1 MNKLRLLTFLLLAA
15 FFIQSCKK
23 ETVVGTAYTTA
34 PFQANIN
41 GATWAPAD
49 TFTSA
54 VNYDATAKTK
64 TYVLAGTHAQK
75 QIIMSITV
83 SSASN
88 TPGFPTGTYNIDS
101 VLVTAQYKTQVKD
114 DDGNY
119 IFLPH
124 GTVGPGAGIIYVNAV
139 DSVKKVITGT
149 FQFYSRSIA
158 TDGSGAIT
166 IDNILG
172 GEFNKLPY
180 TYTSNSN

>member
-23 ETVVGTAYTTA
+23 ETIVGTAYTTA

-41 GATWAPAD
+41 GATWAPD
-49 TFTSA
+49 TLSST

-64 TYVLAGTHAQK
+64 TYVLSGTRDQK

-83 SSASN
+83 PSASN

-114 DDGNY
+114 NNGNY
-119 IFLPH
+119 VFLPH
-124 GTVGPGAGIIYVNAV
+124 GTVGAGAGIIYVNAV
-139 DSVKKVITGT
+139 DSLNKQITGT

-172 GEFNKLPY
+172 GEFTKLSY
-180 TYTSNSN
+180 TFTSN

>member
-1 MNKLRLLTFLLLAA
+1 
-15 FFIQSCKK
+15 
-23 ETVVGTAYTTA
+23 
-34 PFQANIN
+34 
-41 GATWAPAD
+41 
-49 TFTSA
+49 
-54 VNYDATAKTK
+54 
-64 TYVLAGTHAQK
+64 
-75 QIIMSITV
+75 MSITV

-139 DSVKKVITGT
+139 DSVKKVMTGT

-180 TYTSNSN
+180 TYTSSNNN

>member
-23 ETVVGTAYTTA
+23 ETIVGTAYTTA

-41 GATWAPAD
+41 GATWAPD
-49 TFTSA
+49 TLSTA
-54 VNYDATAKTK
+54 VSYNTTAQTK
-64 TYVLAGTHAQK
+64 TFVLSGTHAQK
-75 QIIMSITV
+75 QISMSVTI

-88 TPGFPTGTYNIDS
+88 TPGFATGTYNIDS

-114 DDGNY
+114 DQGNY
-119 IFLPH
+119 VFLPH
-124 GTVGPGAGIIYVNAV
+124 GTVGAGAGIIYVNTV
-139 DSVKKVITGT
+139 DSVKKQITGT

-172 GEFNKLPY
+172 GEFTKLPY
-180 TYTSNSN
+180 TYTSN